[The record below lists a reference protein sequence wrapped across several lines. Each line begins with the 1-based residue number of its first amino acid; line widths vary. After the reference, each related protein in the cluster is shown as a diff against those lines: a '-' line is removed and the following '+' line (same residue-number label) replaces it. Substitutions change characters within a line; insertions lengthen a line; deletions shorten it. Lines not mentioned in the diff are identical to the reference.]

1 MKNNLKFTRYFYLFT
16 YLFIFCVGDLIAE
29 AELLSIASEIFQKLK
44 NFNHNN
50 CIIRLNHMSLVQGI
64 LMYSG
69 IERARHLEICRYFER
84 NKVNRF
90 KFVNFEVYK

>member
-1 MKNNLKFTRYFYLFT
+1 MHCERCFNYYYFF
-16 YLFIFCVGDLIAE
+16 FVFVGDLIAE

-69 IERARHLEICRYFER
+69 IERARHLEICRYFAR
-84 NKVNRF
+84 FKVNRF
-90 KFVNFEVYK
+90 QFNNFEVYL